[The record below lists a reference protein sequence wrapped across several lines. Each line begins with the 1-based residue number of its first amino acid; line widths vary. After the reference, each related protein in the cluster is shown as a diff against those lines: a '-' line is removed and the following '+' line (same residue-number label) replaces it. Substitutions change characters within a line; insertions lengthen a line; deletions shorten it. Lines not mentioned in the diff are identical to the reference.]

1 MNTLEEQYSW
11 FGPSLHD
18 PDYDQEEDTGE
29 FTRLWRGFMTARAM
43 LGLVL
48 LLLQGAIFILTPL
61 QNYALITVCGGYFT
75 ARPWRCACFP
85 SPRSLGRNLD
95 PQWFYTVGVDVL
107 TFATLEH
114 LQGGSINYAPLF
126 ALPVLLASVLGS
138 LLLGMGT
145 ASFVSLLLLAGA
157 TWQYLQ
163 AQPEVASHFAQAAL
177 TRRRLPGGGFP
188 GQPDQR
194 PPGQ

>member
-18 PDYDQEEDTGE
+18 QDYDQEEDTGE

-75 ARPWRCACFP
+75 AALAVRLF
-85 SPRSLGRNLD
+85 SKPRSLGRNLD
-95 PQWFYTVGVDVL
+95 PQWF
-107 TFATLEH
+107 
-114 LQGGSINYAPLF
+114 
-126 ALPVLLASVLGS
+126 
-138 LLLGMGT
+138 
-145 ASFVSLLLLAGA
+145 
-157 TWQYLQ
+157 
-163 AQPEVASHFAQAAL
+163 
-177 TRRRLPGGGFP
+177 
-188 GQPDQR
+188 
-194 PPGQ
+194 